1 MNFIRKIDGETT
13 KKAVATTEEIIK
25 ILDGYDYD
33 FACYVLKLTQQAIKQ
48 GATVESHKATR
59 YILAQ

>member
-1 MNFIRKIDGETT
+1 MHFIRKIDGETT

-33 FACYVLKLTQQAIKQ
+33 FACYVLQLTQQAIKR
-48 GATVESHKATR
+48 GAIIESQQATR
-59 YILAQ
+59 YILAH